1 MPDSPVKYPVTKNN
15 PNYLFC
21 NFPWF
26 GLVSIR
32 IKSNVSLLNWPKC
45 VFSECLMYMNV
56 FFAFLH
62 KRIFRIQPI
71 ILLLFI
77 DPKIIYN
84 LFPKI
89 VVEQNALQC
98 ELFYFHFRFPRFR
111 E

>member
-32 IKSNVSLLNWPKC
+32 IKSKVSLLNWPKC
-45 VFSECLMYMNV
+45 VFSEFLMYMND

-62 KRIFRIQPI
+62 KRIFFAFSQSYYYFLSFQKSFI
-71 ILLLFI
+71 ICFQ
-77 DPKIIYN
+77 K
-84 LFPKI
+84 
-89 VVEQNALQC
+89 
-98 ELFYFHFRFPRFR
+98 
-111 E
+111 

>member
-32 IKSNVSLLNWPKC
+32 IKSKVSLLNWPKC
-45 VFSECLMYMNV
+45 VFSEFLMYMND

-62 KRIFRIQPI
+62 KRIFFAFSQSYYYLLSIQKSFI
-71 ILLLFI
+71 ICFQ
-77 DPKIIYN
+77 K
-84 LFPKI
+84 
-89 VVEQNALQC
+89 
-98 ELFYFHFRFPRFR
+98 
-111 E
+111 

>member
-32 IKSNVSLLNWPKC
+32 IKSKVSLLNWPKC
-45 VFSECLMYMNV
+45 VFSEFLMYMND

-62 KRIFRIQPI
+62 KRIFSHYYFLSIQKSFI
-71 ILLLFI
+71 ICFQ
-77 DPKIIYN
+77 K
-84 LFPKI
+84 
-89 VVEQNALQC
+89 
-98 ELFYFHFRFPRFR
+98 
-111 E
+111 

>member
-1 MPDSPVKYPVTKNN
+1 MKYPVTKNN
-15 PNYLFC
+15 PNYMFR

-32 IKSNVSLLNWPKC
+32 IKSKVSLLNWPKF
-45 VFSECLMYMNV
+45 VFSEFLMYMND

-71 ILLLFI
+71 ILSLCI
-77 DPKIIYN
+77 DLKRIYN

-89 VVEQNALQC
+89 VVERNALQC